1 VHSFGGD
8 FVLQEWADVGV
19 LELIECANEFAF
31 FEVERVVGDRGLLSV
46 RLNSLSE
53 RGKNKLSLAERA
65 AREWRR

>member
-1 VHSFGGD
+1 
-8 FVLQEWADVGV
+8 V

-53 RGKNKLSLAERA
+53 RGKNKLGLAERA
-65 AREWRR
+65 ARERRR